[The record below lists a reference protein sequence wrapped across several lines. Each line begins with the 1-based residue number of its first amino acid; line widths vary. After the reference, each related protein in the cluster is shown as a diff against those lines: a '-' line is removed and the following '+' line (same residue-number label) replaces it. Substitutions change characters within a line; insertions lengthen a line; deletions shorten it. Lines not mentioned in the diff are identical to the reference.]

1 MINKFIALSFCVLI
15 VSPSIANTN
24 EIEKDSIEVRNNLLE
39 LSLAR
44 FIKTDY
50 TNWDSLKT
58 DTEHGFCVMMDTK
71 SNLFTGIA
79 YKIEYGKNFW
89 FLNEGGQN
97 NDVRLKIISFV
108 KGLRNGVAL
117 VIDPLDAFHFL
128 SPHTELENMEGEL
141 NSEVGYQEMI
151 RMQTFND
158 ALVSEVKKDVIFK
171 FQDFEEE
178 YFDMSSMIRFENA
191 EYFSID
197 STKLSDFEDKKIYFD
212 DLEIDDVFG
221 YDDLM
226 ASVAYEGY
234 KNKYLR
240 ITLTSGY
247 GRTAEQ
253 YGHYETDHSRLYFE
267 IPPYDCGTKITIS
280 NVEILQNFHP
290 MKK

>member
-1 MINKFIALSFCVLI
+1 MINKFLTLSFCVLI
-15 VSPSIANTN
+15 VSLSIANTN
-24 EIEKDSIEVRNNLLE
+24 EIEKDSIEVGNNLLE

-50 TNWDSLKT
+50 MNWDSLKM

-71 SNLFTGIA
+71 SNLFTGTA
-79 YKIEYGKNFW
+79 YKIEYGKDFW

-117 VIDPLDAFHFL
+117 VIDPLNDFDFL
-128 SPHTELENMEGEL
+128 SPHPELEDMVGEM
-141 NSEVGYQEMI
+141 NYEVDNREMI

-158 ALVSEVKKDVIFK
+158 TLVSEVKKDVVFK
-171 FQDFEEE
+171 FEDFEEE
-178 YFDMSSMIRFENA
+178 YFDVSSMIRFENA

-197 STKLSDFEDKKIYFD
+197 SKELSDFEDLKMYFD
-212 DLEIDDVFG
+212 DLEIDDEFG
-221 YDDLM
+221 YEHLM
-226 ASVAYEGY
+226 APVATEKY
-234 KNKYLR
+234 KNKYLQ

-247 GRTAEQ
+247 GRTGEQ
-253 YGHYETDHSRLYFE
+253 FGHYETDYSRLYFE
-267 IPPYDCGTKITIS
+267 IPPYDCGTNITIS